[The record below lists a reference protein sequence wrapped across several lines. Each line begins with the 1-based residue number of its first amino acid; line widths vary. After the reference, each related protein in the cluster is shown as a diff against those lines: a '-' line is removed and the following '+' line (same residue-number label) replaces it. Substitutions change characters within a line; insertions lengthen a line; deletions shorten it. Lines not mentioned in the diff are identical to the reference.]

1 MAQEFGLAGDV
12 CPMPEAELGVSIDDD
27 APILGA
33 CAVQC
38 NTTCDG
44 SLMSNGGIAKRLEL
58 EDGIPIFQL
67 AAPLRH
73 REDDVQ
79 DYAAQEI
86 RNCIA
91 FIEEK
96 TGEKWDWK
104 YYFECAKRVNESTR
118 HRMEWLDRIRPIIR
132 RSLVQILH
140 FIPRQTTWQSVVRC
154 RNLSM

>member
-1 MAQEFGLAGDV
+1 MFVRCRRQT
-12 CPMPEAELGVSIDDD
+12 GVSIDDD

-79 DYAAQEI
+79 DYAAQENQELYRLYRGKRQA
-86 RNCIA
+86 RNGIGL
-91 FIEEK
+91 I
-96 TGEKWDWK
+96 TLS
-104 YYFECAKRVNESTR
+104 V
-118 HRMEWLDRIRPIIR
+118 
-132 RSLVQILH
+132 
-140 FIPRQTTWQSVVRC
+140 QSV
-154 RNLSM
+154 SMSPPDTVWSGST

>member
-1 MAQEFGLAGDV
+1 MNQNATLHYIDVAQEFGLAGDV

-86 RNCIA
+86 
-91 FIEEK
+91 EELYRIYRRK
-96 TGEKWDWK
+96 
-104 YYFECAKRVNESTR
+104 
-118 HRMEWLDRIRPIIR
+118 DRREMG
-132 RSLVQILH
+132 LEIL
-140 FIPRQTTWQSVVRC
+140 
-154 RNLSM
+154 L